1 MIGRNMIAATKQY
14 VEAEFPGAEVIYGD
28 SVTGPTPTMVRVAGR
43 VHVETFE
50 RLADRWGGGKW
61 LACLDDGREGKQSC
75 ELPGVDVWTEA
86 GWTPARRVIRH
97 LLAPEKRILRVL
109 THNGMVDATDDHS
122 LLDAHGQ
129 AVSARDVT
137 GGFEL
142 LHARYPALVDAGRS
156 LSRSEARVMGM
167 FCGDGSCVFSGKK
180 TSWAIKH
187 AGIPKIEYYRD
198 LCERVYPECEWVIVN
213 ITGSSGTYK
222 LVPRGSYGSIVRL
235 VRKFRAAAYADTAKV
250 VPAAI
255 LNASI
260 EVRRAFW
267 HGLCD
272 AVGIEDADGYVCIE
286 QNDQVSVASYAL
298 LASSLGYITS
308 FDTRAVEPNVF
319 RLTLTKRAQR
329 GNAKAVKRVVEV
341 DYDGWVY
348 DMTTENHHFAAGA
361 GRLVVHNTDSVM
373 VKIPPGSL
381 PAEAEDAVRK
391 VEAAMGVGRTMGTGA
406 TDRLFER
413 PISLMYE
420 KVYSPFIL
428 VSKKRYGGLKF
439 EKEGEEPEVDTKG
452 LDLVRRDRIPLA
464 RELQGTILD
473 LILNERNVHAAVT
486 ACRETAE
493 NLLAGRIGAGKL
505 ILSKQLKKE
514 YKSVQPHV
522 IVAEKIKGRRPGS
535 EPRPGDRVP
544 FVYLDVGDAKA
555 KTTDMAEDP
564 TYAEERGLV
573 LNYEYYL
580 TNCLVKP
587 LSTILDLFVTHG
599 KAADILF
606 GDIIRKHRTK
616 KNGNNSI
623 ESYYRPLASNA
634 APKRKWKDM

>member
-14 VEAEFPGAEVIYGD
+14 VEAELPGAEVIYGD
-28 SVTGPTPTMVRVAGR
+28 SVTGPTPTIVRVAGR
-43 VHVETFE
+43 VYVETFE

-61 LACLDDGREGKQSC
+61 LACLDDGREDKESC
-75 ELPGVDVWTEA
+75 ELPRVDVWTEA

-97 LLAPEKRILRVL
+97 LLAPQKRILRVL

-137 GGFEL
+137 AGFEL
-142 LHARYPALVDAGRS
+142 LHARYPALVDAEPS
-156 LSRSEARVMGM
+156 LSRKEARVMGM
-167 FCGDGSCVFSGKK
+167 FCGDGSCVFSGKT
-180 TSWAIKH
+180 TSWAINH
-187 AGIPKIEYYRD
+187 TGISKIQYYRD
-198 LCERVYPECEWVIVN
+198 LCERVYPEYEWVIMS
-213 ITGSSGTYK
+213 IIGSSGVYK
-222 LVPRGSYGSIVRL
+222 LFPRGAYVSIVRF
-235 VRKFRAAAYADTAKV
+235 VRKFRAAAYAGAAKV
-250 VPAAI
+250 VPATI
-255 LNASI
+255 LNASV

-272 AVGIEDADGYVCIE
+272 AVGVKDATGYVRID
-286 QNDQVSVASYAL
+286 QKNQVSIASYAL
-298 LASSLGYITS
+298 LASSLGYSTR
-308 FDTRAVEPNVF
+308 FDTSADKPDVF
-319 RLTLTKRAQR
+319 RLTLTMRAQR
-329 GNAKAVKRVVEV
+329 GNDNAVKRVVEV
-341 DYDGWVY
+341 EYDGWVY

-361 GRLVVHNTDSVM
+361 GQLVVHNTDSVM
-373 VKIPPGSL
+373 VKIPPGLL
-381 PAEAEDAVRK
+381 PTEAEDAVRK
-391 VEAAMGVGRTMGTGA
+391 VEAAMCVGRTMGIGA
-406 TDRLFER
+406 TARLFER

-428 VSKKRYGGLKF
+428 VSKKRYEGLKF
-439 EKEGEEPEVDTKG
+439 EKEGEMPEVDTKG

-473 LILNERNVHAAVT
+473 LILYKRDVHAAVT

-505 ILSKQLKKE
+505 VLSKQLKKE

-522 IVAEKIKGRRPGS
+522 IVAKKIKGRRPGS

-544 FVYLDVGDAKA
+544 FVYLDVGNAKA
-555 KTTDMAEDP
+555 KTTEMAEDP
-564 TYAEERGLV
+564 TYAEEKGLN

-606 GDIIRKHRTK
+606 GDIIRHRTK
-616 KNGNNSI
+616 KKGNNSI
-623 ESYYRPLASNA
+623 ESYFRPLASNA